1 MLTEI
6 LDTKAKLQKQFPELS
21 DTVINKVLNF
31 IDTEIMS
38 INIDKILTLDN
49 NPNKTYIISLDVG
62 QLPSSKATCYMAEFI
77 AGCKKGIPNCP
88 HIVIAP
94 HNYMSKPIKIREIKQ
109 NKNYIFSVDTRYAV
123 DSISNKYVNETQKIC
138 DTLKKRNINITVIP
152 NINKI
157 SEQ

>member
-6 LDTKAKLQKQFPELS
+6 LDTKAKLQNQFPELS

-38 INIDKILTLDN
+38 INIDKILTIDN
-49 NPNKTYIISLDVG
+49 DPNKTYIISLDVG
-62 QLPSSKATCYMAEFI
+62 QMSTSTTMSYGTELLNM
-77 AGCKKGIPNCP
+77 CKKGIPNCP
-88 HIVIAP
+88 SLAIIP
-94 HNYMSKPIKIREIKQ
+94 HNDMAKPIKIREIKQ
-109 NKNYIFSVDTRYAV
+109 NKNYIFNVDTRYAV
-123 DSISNKYVNETQKIC
+123 DSLSKKYVNEIQEQC